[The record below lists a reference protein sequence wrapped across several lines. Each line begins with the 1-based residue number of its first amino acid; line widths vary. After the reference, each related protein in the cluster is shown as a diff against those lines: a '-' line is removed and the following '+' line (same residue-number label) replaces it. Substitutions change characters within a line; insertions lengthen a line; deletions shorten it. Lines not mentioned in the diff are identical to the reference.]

1 MVKPMEADQLK
12 KDFAE
17 KYGTGPEPGIFRA
30 PGRVNLIGEHT
41 DYNGGLVLPIAVDL
55 STWAAVAENGTGVA
69 RIFSSS
75 LEEKTEVRIKEGMGS
90 VGDWSDYV
98 RGIISGLMEL
108 TGEELSGF
116 DIYLASEVPV
126 GRGLSSSAA
135 LEMSVAAA
143 LNEEFSLNVGALEL
157 IRICQKAENEFV
169 GANTGIMD
177 QYVSYYGREGSAVLI
192 DTSRPSH
199 EYVEL
204 DLSGYELLVV
214 DTMVSHT
221 HGDNEYNERRRECEE
236 ALRELN
242 RKSNGKSL
250 GSLSELDPER
260 LDEAVSV
267 LPDVLA
273 DRTRHVVEENER
285 VKKAAKYLEK
295 GEVNEAGEMFFSSHR
310 SLRDFYE
317 VSCRELDFLVAFAR
331 DWGIPGARMTGGGFG
346 GASVHIVPKESLDSY
361 LSEIKREYQQEFEIE
376 PEGFFVRPSNGVKQE
391 LRA

>member
-1 MVKPMEADQLK
+1 MKSMEAERVK
-12 KDFAE
+12 KKFE
-17 KYGTGPEPGIFRA
+17 ERYSSGLGVEVYRA

-75 LEEKTEVRIKEGMGS
+75 LNKETEIRIKEGMGS

-108 TGEELSGF
+108 TGKDLPGF

-143 LNEEFSLNVGALEL
+143 LNEEFSLNVGALDL
-157 IRICQKAENEFV
+157 VRICQKAENEFV

-192 DTSRPSH
+192 DTSRSSH

-221 HGDNEYNERRRECEE
+221 HDGNAYNERRRECEE
-236 ALRELN
+236 ALRGLN
-242 RKSNGKSL
+242 QKSNGKSL
-250 GSLSELDPER
+250 GSLSEIDPER
-260 LDEAVSV
+260 LEETVSG
-267 LPDVLA
+267 LTGTLA

-285 VKKAAKYLEK
+285 VKKAAEYLKK
-295 GEVNEAGEMFFSSHR
+295 GEVDEAGEMFFASHR

-346 GASVHIVPKESLDSY
+346 GASVHIVPEESSDTY
-361 LSEIKREYQQEFEIE
+361 LSEVKREYQQEFGIE
-376 PEGFFVRPSNGVKQE
+376 PEGFFVRPSNGVKGE
-391 LRA
+391 LRAE